1 VVAPLIAGVAVVS
14 KFLLTNSM
22 KKAIKKYGRKAVDK
36 AMDSKTYKNLRK
48 KSGADE
54 EVKLAKRQF
63 KQIYAGGAVGATAVT
78 GYVGYKEK
86 NPRSP
91 QNKKLD
97 TYER

>member
-1 VVAPLIAGVAVVS
+1 MSVLTVA
-14 KFLLTNSM
+14 KFLMTNSI
-22 KKAIKKYGRKAVDK
+22 KKAIKKYGREAVDK

-63 KQIYAGGAVGATAVT
+63 KQIYGGGAVGATAVT

-86 NPRSP
+86 NPRIKQS
-91 QNKKLD
+91 KKLD